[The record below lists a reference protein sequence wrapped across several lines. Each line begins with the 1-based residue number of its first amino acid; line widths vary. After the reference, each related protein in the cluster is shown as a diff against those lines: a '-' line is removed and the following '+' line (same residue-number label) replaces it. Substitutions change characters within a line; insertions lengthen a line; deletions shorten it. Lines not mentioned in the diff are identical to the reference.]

1 MKNLT
6 SLKEEIES
14 NFSEFLSANFG
25 LFEIVLHE
33 PRIPQNTGN
42 IGRLCVGSN
51 AKLHLIHPLGFNIS
65 QKELKRA
72 GMDYWERLDLKEHK
86 SAEEFFKENPLVNE
100 IKSAQNAAIES
111 NMKSSAKIPQ
121 NATKAP
127 KPHFFLTTKAQ
138 KSHFC
143 ANFQNGA
150 FLHFGREDAGLKAEL
165 LAQNAQNCLRIPM
178 LKEER
183 SINLANS
190 VAIVLYEALRQAFYK

>member
-1 MKNLT
+1 MKNLD
-6 SLKEEIES
+6 SINLDSIES
-14 NFSEFLSANFG
+14 EKTNSTFNSPNLDLISAFDDFSEFLSANTA

-51 AKLHLIHPLGFNIS
+51 TKLHLIHPLGFNIS

-86 SAEEFFKENPLVNE
+86 SAEEFFKENL
-100 IKSAQNAAIES
+100 
-111 NMKSSAKIPQ
+111 
-121 NATKAP
+121 TK

-143 ANFQNGA
+143 GNFQNGA
-150 FLHFGREDAGLKAEL
+150 FLHFGREDAGLNKDL
-165 LAQNAQNCLRIPM
+165 LAQNPQNCLRIPM